1 MALRIGEMVWD
12 SLEELK
18 ELEAIIQQAIRD
30 KEREDR
36 YFMHMKAIADI
47 ANTLCRKAEM
57 LGTDIEI
64 HNPCTGETITVSP
77 QTTCLLVRTPFM
89 KEYERNW
96 M

>member
-1 MALRIGEMVWD
+1 MALRIGEMVWN

-18 ELEAIIQQAIRD
+18 ELETIVQQAIRD

-36 YFMHMKAIADI
+36 YFTHLRTTVDITNAFYKA
-47 ANTLCRKAEM
+47 AET

-64 HNPCTGETITVSP
+64 YNPCTGETMTVSP

>member
-18 ELEAIIQQAIRD
+18 ELEAIVQQAIRD

-36 YFMHMKAIADI
+36 YLMHMRATADI
-47 ANTLCRKAEM
+47 ANALCRTAET

-64 HNPCTGETITVSP
+64 HNPYTGETMTVSP
-77 QTTCLLVRTPFM
+77 QTCCLLIHTPFM

>member
-18 ELEAIIQQAIRD
+18 DLEATVQQAIRD

-36 YFMHMKAIADI
+36 YFTHLRATADI
-47 ANTLCRKAEM
+47 ANAFCRTAEA

-64 HNPCTGETITVSP
+64 HNPYTGETITISP
-77 QTTCLLVRTPFM
+77 QTSYLLVRTPFM

>member
-12 SLEELK
+12 SMEELK

-36 YFMHMKAIADI
+36 YLMHLRAMADI
-47 ANTLCRKAEM
+47 DIAFRRTIEM

-64 HNPCTGETITVSP
+64 HNPCTGETITISP
-77 QTTCLLVRTPFM
+77 QTSCLLVRTPFM

>member
-18 ELEAIIQQAIRD
+18 ELEATVQQAIRD

-36 YFMHMKAIADI
+36 YFMHLRATVDI
-47 ANTLCRKAEM
+47 ANAFCRTAET

-64 HNPCTGETITVSP
+64 HNPHTGETMTISP
-77 QTTCLLVRTPFM
+77 QTCYLLVRTPFM